1 MCGIFG
7 WWGQVPEEIKKNH
20 QFIQYRGKDDFQ
32 TISNPNWSFSH
43 AALKIQS
50 LQSPITQP
58 FPSNSAQFS
67 GFNGEIFNWKQ
78 RAQQLS
84 NAISTDIEVAHLD
97 IEKNGFQ
104 AIGFWSG
111 FFAGFHFCSEKEQLI
126 LYRDFKGIKPL
137 FYRQFSHGIAF
148 SSTAK
153 SLHLSSDRW
162 NENSVVSLATCQFNL
177 SQDWLWEGIKEFPKG
192 TIAIVKKDFSVTW
205 IPFQE
210 ELKSTNLESNLK
222 EVLEEQVQSS
232 VPAAWLL
239 SGGLDS
245 SLLASMGNEFRTLPA
260 YSLNTGNLGR
270 LETDFPYAV
279 QMANKLNMELIE
291 VQPFEIDLRSWIRS
305 LSHPF
310 GDPGALAMHWVS
322 SKAAQNGVRV
332 LMSGMG
338 ADEYFGGYRRHEF
351 TDGKGFAKW
360 KMIKAFKDVFPK
372 EKRERLNLLTQKP
385 LGWWLKVD
393 PSFLQKEFRFKES
406 GFDSGIEIDMKKM
419 DQNFYLVH
427 NGLLYSDE
435 IGMQNQ
441 VEIRVPYLDPRIT
454 GLKPNSFYNKIELR
468 VLARKY
474 VPMDIIEREKTGF
487 GCMEEQLILL
497 HQDQIPEIIAQIEQS
512 ELFGGECY
520 QLFLKRKR
528 TEIESRRLW
537 NLLIWEYW
545 MIQQFMDYP

>member
-7 WWGQVPEEIKKNH
+7 WRGQVPEEIKKNH
-20 QFIQYRGKDDFQ
+20 QLIQYRGKDDFQ
-32 TISNPNWSFSH
+32 TISNHNWSFSH

-50 LQSPITQP
+50 QQSPITQP
-58 FPSNSAQFS
+58 FPSGSAQFS

-78 RAQQLS
+78 RAKLLS
-84 NAISTDIEVAHLD
+84 NSISTDIEVAHWD
-97 IEKNGFQ
+97 IENNGFQ

-111 FFAGFHFCSEKEQLI
+111 FFAGFHFCTEKEEMI

-137 FYRQFSHGIAF
+137 FYRQFNNGIAF

-153 SLHLSSDRW
+153 SLQLSSDRW

-177 SQDWLWEGIKEFPKG
+177 SKDWIWEGVKEFPKG
-192 TIAIVKKDFSVTW
+192 SIAIVKKDFSMTW

-210 ELKSTNLESNLK
+210 ELKSSIIESNLK

-245 SLLASMGNEFRTLPA
+245 SLLASMGNEFRKLPA
-260 YSLNTGNLGR
+260 YSLNTGKLGR
-270 LETDFPYAV
+270 LETDFPFAI
-279 QMANKLNMELIE
+279 QMANQLNMELVE
-291 VQPFEIDLRSWIRS
+291 VQPFEIDLMQWIGS

-322 SKAAQNGVRV
+322 QQAAKDGIRV
-332 LMSGMG
+332 LISGMG

-351 TDGKGFAKW
+351 SDGKGFAKW
-360 KMIKAFKDVFPK
+360 TLINALKDVFPK
-372 EKRERLNLLTQKP
+372 EKRERLKLLTQKP
-385 LGWWLKVD
+385 WGWWLKVD
-393 PSFLQKEFRFKES
+393 PTFLQRELKFKVKGIE
-406 GFDSGIEIDMKKM
+406 SGIEMNMKNM

-454 GLKPNSFYNKIELR
+454 GAKPNSFLNKIVLR
-468 VLARKY
+468 VLAEKY
-474 VPMDIIEREKTGF
+474 VPFDIIERKKTGF
-487 GCMEEQLILL
+487 GCMEEQLIEL
-497 HQDQIPEIIAQIEQS
+497 HQNQIPEMIAQIEQS

-520 QLFLKRKR
+520 ELFLKKKR

-545 MIQQFMDYP
+545 MIQNGSN